1 MEKKIKIKSTSLNP
15 LNEALQKLKLN
26 DTIKDFTPV
35 IVEAD
40 GKFTSILNTK
50 DEFNPNDISSV
61 FETEEVENEEQKETK
76 EQLLNKAKDA
86 LKQTLTNSKELNNIL
101 QKIQDLSKET
111 GFNTWELNKEK
122 NTASLKSKNAMIF
135 KQNNNL
141 CLSHN
146 GKIELF
152 RSVPELHKWLK
163 EKGYPLPG
171 NDIVIHESVEVK
183 EDDRN
188 WLDLL
193 NSYNDKKKDKAAVDQ
208 DDLKKNLLSSDTVED
223 YENRLNDYVAKYI
236 TPVRKLSDLDAE
248 KKRLEK
254 QNDDYN
260 KFISGIAA
268 KAIPGL
274 VSDDELDKL
283 FKQKDNLEVFV
294 NDNDTRINDIDSQI
308 KDITANLKEPSK
320 GEIYHFHNI
329 QDLLSNH
336 NTAYNKLNSRP
347 DPIDQSLSKRIDPT
361 ILQADKNS
369 KPVVKPNRSLL
380 KKEAEVEE
388 CGGACVGTAALGPAV
403 AYTATKKKNEEK
415 EDVNLQ
421 ESFKSLIPGD
431 NKLYSSKREVVNKFL
446 TWYKRNKPSI
456 ESGEIKLPSDI
467 EEQFDSIIEP
477 TFLNNASDSVS
488 RVWSKLIINRL
499 TPVAQKLSA
508 AKKIPEE
515 KVLAVLMDNPN
526 QQICDLLSA
535 ELNSYIPNDEEYNFG
550 KVELVPG
557 NSLADYTKDNP
568 NYQQRKNWQK
578 AYYQAKN
585 SGKIDKTE
593 VMIKTFNDLKK
604 FIKKPKIDASQY
616 TPEELEL
623 IQKYN
628 LGNVKTESIIFE
640 SAKNYPWLNK
650 ILGQRLTEDD
660 SPADFATGSPISS
673 DMDNSGTA
681 TSTSSTADT
690 TNNSPDVDISSDF
703 SGDTSNENPGFG
715 DINISTGYSPDD
727 NIEEA
732 PVPINAPEYK
742 IIDVLINDDN
752 NDIKVKLQDI
762 DTKETKIKDLEDIDV

>member
-50 DEFNPNDISSV
+50 DEFNPNDISSA

-86 LKQTLTNSKELNNIL
+86 LKQTLTNSKELNDIL

-122 NTASLKSKNAMIF
+122 NTATLKSKNAMIF

-152 RSVPELHKWLK
+152 HSVPELHEWLK

-183 EDDRN
+183 EEGRN
-188 WLDLL
+188 WVDLL
-193 NSYNDKKKDKAAVDQ
+193 NSYNDKKKAEYTPVASDKS
-208 DDLKKNLLSSDTVED
+208 SSDL
-223 YENRLNDYVAKYI
+223 LNQG
-236 TPVRKLSDLDAE
+236 L
-248 KKRLEK
+248 
-254 QNDDYN
+254 
-260 KFISGIAA
+260 G
-268 KAIPGL
+268 KAI
-274 VSDDELDKL
+274 DKKTL
-283 FKQKDNLEVFV
+283 QAANHTKPIVNPNRKFLQKDTDVDECCAGGCV
-294 NDNDTRINDIDSQI
+294 S
-308 KDITANLKEPSK
+308 TA
-320 GEIYHFHNI
+320 
-329 QDLLSNH
+329 
-336 NTAYNKLNSRP
+336 T
-347 DPIDQSLSKRIDPT
+347 
-361 ILQADKNS
+361 
-369 KPVVKPNRSLL
+369 
-380 KKEAEVEE
+380 
-388 CGGACVGTAALGPAV
+388 LGPAV
-403 AYTATKKKNEEK
+403 TYTATKKKNEEK

-431 NKLYSSKREVVNKFL
+431 NKLYPGKRELVNKFL

-488 RVWSKLIINRL
+488 RIWSKLIIDRL

-508 AKKIPEE
+508 ARKIPEE
-515 KVLAVLMDNPN
+515 KVLAILMDNPN

-535 ELNSYIPNDEEYNFG
+535 ELNSHIPNDEEYNFG
-550 KVELVPG
+550 KVELIPG

-568 NYQQRKNWQK
+568 NYQQRKNWQN

-585 SGKIDKTE
+585 GGKVDKTE
-593 VMIKTFNDLKK
+593 VMIKTFNDLKN
-604 FIKKPKIDASQY
+604 FIKKPKIDTSQY

-628 LGNVKTESIIFE
+628 LGNTKTESAIFE
-640 SAKNYPWLNK
+640 SAKSYPWLNK

-673 DMDNSGTA
+673 NMDSSSTT
-681 TSTSSTADT
+681 TSTSSTTNT
-690 TNNSPDVDISSDF
+690 TNSSPDVDISSDLG
-703 SGDTSNENPGFG
+703 GDTSSNENPGFG

-727 NIEEA
+727 NIEDA

-742 IIDVLINDDN
+742 IIDILMNDDN
-752 NDIKVKLQDI
+752 NDIKVRLQNT
-762 DTKETKIKDLEDIDV
+762 DTKETEIKDLEDIDV